1 MKYKFFSGKFN
12 FIVDEYDG
20 EVLHKADAY
29 VNEKKNIHDGEH
41 VLNVTRTNAFI

>member
-29 VNEKKNIHDGEH
+29 VNEKKKHS
-41 VLNVTRTNAFI
+41 